1 MKKITLSAAIL
12 AAAFAT
18 SYADTKIAIVNP
30 VEIFNDSNSGS
41 VSVLALENEMKPA
54 AKALKQ
60 EQETIVQKMQ
70 ILQQNSST
78 MTKDELAKQQAEI
91 QKEQQAFTVKAQQ
104 LQQKE
109 YAKKDMLSKQFQSSF
124 NNSVSAVAKKQ
135 GYNIV
140 LTTQAVAYNKGVK
153 DISNDVVALMNKKS

>member
-30 VEIFNDSNSGS
+30 TEIFNDSNSGS
-41 VSVLALENEMKPA
+41 VSVQELENEMKPE

-70 ILQQNSST
+70 TLQQNSST

-91 QKEQQAFTVKAQQ
+91 QKEQQGFTVKARQ

-109 YAKKDMLSKQFQSSF
+109 YAKKEMLSKKFQSSF

-140 LTTQAVAYNKGVK
+140 LTTQAVAYNKGVQ

>member
-1 MKKITLSAAIL
+1 MKKITLSVAIL
-12 AAAFAT
+12 ASAFTT
-18 SYADTKIAIVNP
+18 SYAETKIAIVNP

-41 VSVLALENEMKPA
+41 VSVQELENEMKPE

-70 ILQQNSST
+70 TLQQNSST

-91 QKEQQAFTVKAQQ
+91 QKEQQAFTVKAKK

-109 YAKKDMLSKQFQSSF
+109 YAKKEMLSKQFQSSF
-124 NNSVSAVAKKQ
+124 NNSVSSVAKQQ

-140 LTTQAVAYNKGVK
+140 LTTQAVAYNKGVH